1 MSEPYRVPVM
11 ETDRSKAGL
20 AIHLVATAT
29 GLSAR
34 RIASRDRLRDGHCRA
49 RWLAMY
55 LSHIAF
61 GWPLERVGH
70 AFGLNR
76 ATAST
81 ACRWAE
87 DARDDDAYDTVMDGL
102 ETCLRAV
109 SELPAVDLALALGA
123 GR

>member
-11 ETDRSKAGL
+11 DIDRSKAGL
-20 AIHLVATAT
+20 AVHLVATAT
-29 GLSAR
+29 GLSAE
-34 RIASRDRLRDGHCRA
+34 RINRRDRLRDAHCRA

-70 AFGLNR
+70 VFGVNR
-76 ATAST
+76 ATAGA

-87 DARDDDAYDTVMDGL
+87 DERDRPELDALLDRL
-102 ETCLRAV
+102 ESLISNLFDAPRC
-109 SELPAVDLALALGA
+109 DLA
-123 GR
+123 R

>member
-1 MSEPYRVPVM
+1 MSEPYRVPVI

-70 AFGLNR
+70 VFGVNR
-76 ATAST
+76 ATAGN
-81 ACRWAE
+81 ACRWVE
-87 DARDDDAYDTVMDGL
+87 DERDRPELDGL
-102 ETCLRAV
+102 LDRLEALISALFEAPRC
-109 SELPAVDLALALGA
+109 ELP
-123 GR
+123 R

>member
-1 MSEPYRVPVM
+1 MSDSYRVPVM
-11 ETDRSKAGL
+11 EADRSKAGL

-34 RIASRDRLRDGHCRA
+34 RIASNDRLRDGYCRA

-70 AFGLNR
+70 VFGVNR
-76 ATAST
+76 ATAGN

-87 DARDDDAYDTVMDGL
+87 DERDHPELDALLDRL
-102 ETCLRAV
+102 ESLISNLFDAPRC
-109 SELPAVDLALALGA
+109 DLA
-123 GR
+123 R